1 MTRLIDVH
9 RHLWDVGWF
18 PEAHLRRVANMTAGR
33 RGTDVEET
41 LARIKTAKT
50 MEPTGAAALE
60 EMEFYGIDVSVI
72 LALDYG
78 MAYGEDS
85 PTPVEEF
92 NRLTLE
98 VARRHP
104 GRLYAMCGYDPRRPN
119 APAMFERAVKE
130 WGAVGLKVYPP
141 NGFSPDEDFCYPMYR
156 KAIELNVP
164 ILVHTGGREPERAG
178 WPRALAKVAKDLPD
192 LRIIMGH
199 VNQQDHISS
208 GKWKDGIAA
217 AESYPNIVLDICDW
231 QVQGFME
238 EEHLPAFFR
247 ILRELLDR
255 AGAERIVWGTD
266 LPQTGVNSRQRAVT
280 KLWADVVKDLPEW
293 GAKYGVA
300 FTEEER
306 DGICYKAAE
315 KVLSNVF
322 GT

>member
-18 PEAHLRRVANMTAGR
+18 PEAHLRRVARMTAGR
-33 RGTDVEET
+33 RDKNADQVLE
-41 LARIKTAKT
+41 RIKTAKT
-50 MEPTGAAALE
+50 MEPTGAGALA
-60 EMEFYGIDVSVI
+60 EMEHYGIDVSVI

-92 NRLTLE
+92 NRLTID
-98 VARRHP
+98 VARKHP
-104 GRLYAMCGYDPRRPN
+104 GRLLAMCGFDPRRPN
-119 APAMFERAVKE
+119 APAMFEKAVKE

-156 KAIELNVP
+156 KAIELDVP

-178 WPRALAKVAKDLPD
+178 WPSALAKVAKDLPD

-217 AESYPNIVLDICDW
+217 AEPYPNIVLDICDW

-238 EEHLPAFFR
+238 EEHLPEFYKV
-247 ILRELLDR
+247 IRELLDR
-255 AGAERIVWGTD
+255 AGPDRIVWGTD
-266 LPQTGVNSRQRAVT
+266 LPQTDVNSRGRQATETWVDAV
-280 KLWADVVKDLPEW
+280 KNLPER
-293 GAKYGVA
+293 GAQHGVT
-300 FTEEER
+300 FTAEER

-315 KVLSNVF
+315 KVLGNAF
-322 GT
+322 GK